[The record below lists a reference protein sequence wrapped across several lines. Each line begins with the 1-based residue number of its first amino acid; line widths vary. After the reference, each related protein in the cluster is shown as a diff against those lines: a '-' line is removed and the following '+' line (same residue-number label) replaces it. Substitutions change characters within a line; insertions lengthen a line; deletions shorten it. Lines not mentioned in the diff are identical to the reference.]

1 MDGGKAQK
9 PSAILILSVDSCFT
23 GLLRDEL
30 KNNELH
36 HPNEAL
42 VIFYPSCLF
51 CLKTFLKTVDVPLYS
66 D

>member
-9 PSAILILSVDSCFT
+9 PSAILILYVNSCFT
-23 GLLRDEL
+23 GLLRNVL

-42 VIFYPSCLF
+42 VIF
-51 CLKTFLKTVDVPLYS
+51 
-66 D
+66 